1 MRKLFKEWWFW
12 LTVIT
17 IICFFIGLIIV
28 KNKVDKEVNEIDTN
42 SNTYN
47 NKTLIMNEEK
57 EKLFLEQYENIYNI
71 NTNIFNVLKEYS
83 FKDYSTEKIKNE
95 IIIRTY
101 SEPEDITLQIKYN
114 INTNNLTQIIMTDL
128 DNEKLDAFSTNN
140 LIIMEL
146 LELDTF
152 NIQED
157 ILGNIWN
164 NIKNNTADYDVETE
178 NWTIKNRPEL
188 KMFLIE
194 RK

>member
-128 DNEKLDAFSTNN
+128 DNEKLDTFSTNN